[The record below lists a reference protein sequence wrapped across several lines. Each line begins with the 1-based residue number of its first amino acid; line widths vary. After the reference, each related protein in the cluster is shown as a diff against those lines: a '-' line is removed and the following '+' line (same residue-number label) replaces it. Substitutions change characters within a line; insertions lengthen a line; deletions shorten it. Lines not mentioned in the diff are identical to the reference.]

1 MKFVIQRVTGA
12 SVTVD
17 NEIIG
22 KIGKGFLVLIG
33 ISQTDTKEIADKLI
47 RKMTELR
54 IFDDENGKTNLAPA
68 DVGGSL
74 LLISQFTLY
83 ADCRKGYRPSF
94 TRAGSPDMANE
105 LYEYIVEQCRKCE
118 SIADVQTG
126 RFGADMKVELLNDGP
141 FTVILDSN
149 ELM

>member
-47 RKMTELR
+47 RKMTGLR

-68 DVGGSL
+68 AYL
-74 LLISQFTLY
+74 
-83 ADCRKGYRPSF
+83 
-94 TRAGSPDMANE
+94 
-105 LYEYIVEQCRKCE
+105 
-118 SIADVQTG
+118 
-126 RFGADMKVELLNDGP
+126 
-141 FTVILDSN
+141 TVHAVR
-149 ELM
+149 

>member
-47 RKMTELR
+47 RKMTGLR

-83 ADCRKGYRPSF
+83 ADCRKGYRPLLYKRRL
-94 TRAGSPDMANE
+94 TRYGKRAVRV
-105 LYEYIVEQCRKCE
+105 YR
-118 SIADVQTG
+118 
-126 RFGADMKVELLNDGP
+126 
-141 FTVILDSN
+141 
-149 ELM
+149 